1 MVLVPPIVAA
11 PVPSG
16 RRTGE
21 GSWIY
26 GDGAGRPRDYYAG
39 SSAGAVRTGDVAVL
53 GAG

>member
-1 MVLVPPIVAA
+1 MFVPPIVAV

-26 GDGAGRPRDYYAG
+26 GDGAARPRDYYAG
-39 SSAGAVRTGDVAVL
+39 SSAGAVRTGDATVT
-53 GAG
+53 GPG